1 MTGAASSQKSVP
13 EGCDGGDRLGASQY
27 DSGKPRENTRHPDA
41 APARWF
47 DPSVSQILLGFSPGR
62 VHSEHRMSFIIGI
75 FFGAVAWFIVRCV
88 LTGFYTVEQN
98 ERAVVTT
105 LGRAQRLKGKTTL
118 DLPIAEHLSDEHKPR
133 YAYPQVRVVG
143 PGGPYVKMPWQKVHK
158 VSIAIETAS
167 IAYDPEDPT
176 VNKNWTVL
184 EAVSKDQLNIGVTG
198 QLRFKVSERNLYA
211 YLFGVKHPVAHIM
224 GYFVSILRERIAN
237 FQAKHEADGV
247 SLEQIDDVIMD
258 GGNPQIEGVSI
269 NDLRKNLNELN
280 EQMNTECL
288 SSAARY
294 GIELDASLITGIDP
308 PPDIDSALAAINTAH
323 NEVSADISLAQAE
336 ADQKIE
342 QSKRAVEIQTM
353 RVQAEVEPLRRV
365 AGELFALKQNG
376 GPASLQGYLRN
387 VKLQLF
393 RRARRVI
400 ADNPSLNS

>member
-1 MTGAASSQKSVP
+1 
-13 EGCDGGDRLGASQY
+13 
-27 DSGKPRENTRHPDA
+27 
-41 APARWF
+41 
-47 DPSVSQILLGFSPGR
+47 
-62 VHSEHRMSFIIGI
+62 
-75 FFGAVAWFIVRCV
+75 
-88 LTGFYTVEQN
+88 
-98 ERAVVTT
+98 
-105 LGRAQRLKGKTTL
+105 
-118 DLPIAEHLSDEHKPR
+118 
-133 YAYPQVRVVG
+133 
-143 PGGPYVKMPWQKVHK
+143 MPWQKVHK

-176 VNKNWTVL
+176 LNRNWTVL
-184 EAVSKDQLNIGVTG
+184 EAVTKDQLNIGATG

-211 YLFGVKHPVAHIM
+211 YLFGVKNPVAHIM

-237 FQAKHEADGV
+237 FEARHAADGV
-247 SLEQIDDVIMD
+247 SLDQIDDAIME
-258 GGNPQIEGVSI
+258 GGNPRIEGVSI

-280 EQMNTECL
+280 EQMNRECL

-376 GPASLQGYLRN
+376 GPASLEAYLRN

-400 ADNPSLNS
+400 ADASTSSQ

>member
-1 MTGAASSQKSVP
+1 MSVI
-13 EGCDGGDRLGASQY
+13 
-27 DSGKPRENTRHPDA
+27 
-41 APARWF
+41 F
-47 DPSVSQILLGFSPGR
+47 GF
-62 VHSEHRMSFIIGI
+62 V
-75 FFGAVAWFIVRCV
+75 FGVVAWFIVRCV
-88 LTGFYTVEQN
+88 LTGFFTVEQN
-98 ERAVVTT
+98 ERAVITT
-105 LGRAQRLKGKTTL
+105 LGRAQRIKGKTTL
-118 DLPIAEHLSDEHKPR
+118 DLPIAEHLSDDHKTR
-133 YAYPQVRVVG
+133 YAYPQMRVIG

-176 VNKNWTVL
+176 VNQHWTVL

-237 FQAKHEADGV
+237 FQAKHDEGV
-247 SLEQIDDVIMD
+247 SIDKIDDAIFD
-258 GGNPQIEGVSI
+258 GETPQLEGISI

-308 PPDIDSALAAINTAH
+308 PTDIDSALAAINTAH
-323 NEVSADISLAQAE
+323 NEVSADISLARAE

-365 AGELFALKQNG
+365 AGELVALKQTG
-376 GPASLQGYLRN
+376 GPASLQAYLRN

-400 ADNPSLNS
+400 SETPTHSA

>member
-1 MTGAASSQKSVP
+1 MPVHLSDMSV
-13 EGCDGGDRLGASQY
+13 
-27 DSGKPRENTRHPDA
+27 
-41 APARWF
+41 
-47 DPSVSQILLGFSPGR
+47 
-62 VHSEHRMSFIIGI
+62 IIGVI
-75 FFGAVAWFIVRCV
+75 VGLIGWFIVRCV
-88 LTGFYTVEQN
+88 LTGFFTVEQN
-98 ERAVVTT
+98 QRAVLTT
-105 LGRAQRLKGKTTL
+105 FGRVQQLKGKSTL
-118 DLPIAEHLSDEHKPR
+118 DLPISEHLSDEHKNR
-133 YAYPQVRVVG
+133 YNYPQVRVIG
-143 PGGPYVKMPWQKVHK
+143 PGGPYIKMPWQKVHK
-158 VSIAIETAS
+158 VSVAIETAS

-176 VNKNWTVL
+176 VNQSWTIL
-184 EAVSKDQLNIGVTG
+184 EAVTKDQLNIGVTG

-237 FQAKHEADGV
+237 FEAPRESTLPLGDLDESLIEADT
-247 SLEQIDDVIMD
+247 SQLEGI
-258 GGNPQIEGVSI
+258 SI

-280 EQMNTECL
+280 EQMDRECL

-308 PPDIDSALAAINTAH
+308 PEEIESALAAINTAH

-353 RVQAEVEPLRRV
+353 RVQAEVEPLLRV
-365 AGELFALKQNG
+365 ADELKELKANG
-376 GPASLQGYLRN
+376 KSESLAAYLRN

-400 ADNPSLNS
+400 STGES

>member
-1 MTGAASSQKSVP
+1 
-13 EGCDGGDRLGASQY
+13 
-27 DSGKPRENTRHPDA
+27 
-41 APARWF
+41 
-47 DPSVSQILLGFSPGR
+47 
-62 VHSEHRMSFIIGI
+62 MSFLIGVL
-75 FFGAVAWFIVRCV
+75 FGALAWFVIRCV

-98 ERAVVTT
+98 ERAVITT
-105 LGRAQRLKGKTTL
+105 LGRAQRIRGKTTL
-118 DLPIAEHLSDEHKPR
+118 DLPIAEHLSEDHKSR
-133 YAYPQVRVVG
+133 YAYPQLRVIG
-143 PGGPYVKMPWQKVHK
+143 PGGPYIKMPWQKVHK

-176 VNKNWTVL
+176 VNQHWTVL
-184 EAVSKDQLNIGVTG
+184 EAVTKDQLNIGVTG

-237 FQAKHEADGV
+237 FHVKNSDAIPLD
-247 SLEQIDDVIMD
+247 QIDDAILEGD
-258 GGNPQIEGVSI
+258 TPQLEGVSI

-280 EQMNTECL
+280 EQMNRECL

-308 PPDIDSALAAINTAH
+308 PSDIDSALAAINTAH

-353 RVQAEVEPLRRV
+353 RVQAEVEPLRRI
-365 AGELFALKQNG
+365 AGELHALKQNG
-376 GPASLQGYLRN
+376 GPAALQAYLRN

-393 RRARRVI
+393 RKARRVI
-400 ADNPSLNS
+400 TDNTSLSS

>member
-1 MTGAASSQKSVP
+1 MDPSLILGVMAGAA
-13 EGCDGGDRLGASQY
+13 
-27 DSGKPRENTRHPDA
+27 
-41 APARWF
+41 
-47 DPSVSQILLGFSPGR
+47 
-62 VHSEHRMSFIIGI
+62 
-75 FFGAVAWFIVRCV
+75 AWFVIRCV

-105 LGRAQRLKGKTTL
+105 LGRVQRLKGKTTL
-118 DLPIAEHLSDEHKPR
+118 DLPLSDHLSDDHKTR
-133 YAYPQVRVVG
+133 YIYPQVKVIG
-143 PGGPYVKMPWQKVHK
+143 PGGPYIKFPWQRVHK
-158 VSIAIETAS
+158 VSVAIETAS
-167 IAYDPEDPT
+167 IAYDPEDPAL
-176 VNKNWTVL
+176 NQYGTVL

-211 YLFGVKHPVAHIM
+211 YIFGVKQPVAHIM

-237 FQAKHEADGV
+237 FQAQHSDGV
-247 SLEQIDDVIMD
+247 PMDQIDDAIMD
-258 GGNPQIEGVSI
+258 GDTPQLEGISI

-308 PPDIDSALAAINTAH
+308 PSDIDSALAAINTAH

-353 RVQAEVEPLRRV
+353 RVQAEVEPLLRV
-365 AGELFALKQNG
+365 ASELKALKDNG
-376 GPASLQGYLRN
+376 GSRSLESYLRN

-400 ADNPSLNS
+400 SDNPSLSS

>member
-1 MTGAASSQKSVP
+1 MSPSLI
-13 EGCDGGDRLGASQY
+13 LGVLVGTAV
-27 DSGKPRENTRHPDA
+27 
-41 APARWF
+41 WF
-47 DPSVSQILLGFSPGR
+47 VL
-62 VHSEHRMSFIIGI
+62 
-75 FFGAVAWFIVRCV
+75 RCV

-105 LGRAQRLKGKTTL
+105 LGRVQRIKGKSTL
-118 DLPIAEHLSDEHKPR
+118 DLPIADHLSEDHKTR
-133 YAYPQVRVVG
+133 YNYPQVKVIG
-143 PGGPYVKMPWQKVHK
+143 PGGPYVKMPWQRVHK
-158 VSIAIETAS
+158 VSVAIETAS
-167 IAYDPEDPT
+167 IAYDPEDPEL
-176 VNKNWTVL
+176 NQYGTVL

-237 FQAKHEADGV
+237 FHVPHSDGV
-247 SLEQIDDVIMD
+247 PMDQIDDSILD
-258 GGNPQIEGVSI
+258 GDTPQLEGISI

-308 PPDIDSALAAINTAH
+308 PTDIDSALAAINTAH
-323 NEVSADISLAQAE
+323 NEVSADISLARAE

-353 RVQAEVEPLRRV
+353 RVQAEVEPLLRV
-365 AGELFALKQNG
+365 ASELKALKLNG
-376 GPASLQGYLRN
+376 DSRSLASYLRN

-400 ADNPSLNS
+400 SDNPSLTS